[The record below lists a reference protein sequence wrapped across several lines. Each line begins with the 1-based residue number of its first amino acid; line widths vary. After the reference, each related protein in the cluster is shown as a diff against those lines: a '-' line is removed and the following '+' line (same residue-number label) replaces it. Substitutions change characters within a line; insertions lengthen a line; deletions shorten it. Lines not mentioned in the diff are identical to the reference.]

1 MANLN
6 FTVEGSQIT
15 VTIGTT
21 GIMGVGFKRDKFNTD
36 GATTAFTLTQTP
48 TEDSLFVFWN
58 GVLQEYGVDY
68 TISGKV
74 VTLSSAFETGKLE
87 AMYAYGQY
95 ATAVKGYNKFAGDGS
110 TVLFALSATRI
121 AGSLFVFVDGIMKEL
136 NVDYTETGS
145 GASIT
150 FTSAPYN
157 GAVIEARYDK
167 NP

>member
-1 MANLN
+1 MANLD
-6 FTVEGSQIT
+6 FTIEGSQIT

-21 GIMGVGFKRDKFNTD
+21 GIMGVGFKRDKFTTD
-36 GATTAFTLTQTP
+36 GIETEFTLTQTP
-48 TEDSLFVFWN
+48 SEDSLAVFWN

-74 VTLSSAFETGKLE
+74 ITLSDAFEDGKLE

-95 ATAVKGYNKFAGDGS
+95 ATAVKGYDKFTGDGS
-110 TVLFALSATRI
+110 TVLFTLSATRI

-145 GASIT
+145 GGSIT
-150 FTSAPYN
+150 FTSPQYS